1 MSVEKWGWASVTLTG
16 SVAVALGAFLF
27 VYANGLDSGQ
37 NQAVAAWV
45 QAIGSV
51 AAIIG
56 AIWIATAQGRSA
68 RREKQ
73 IAIFAVVHAAVVEA
87 RRIRKLLRT
96 DDPELEL
103 SAKYHH
109 SIIDSYFGALSNCP
123 VHELHSPAAVTAH
136 LMLRDQ
142 FSFLRTAIEICIDG
156 PSKHPNFKREHEEL
170 EDAYMSP
177 ENRRQLQERIERQ
190 RKTLRGDVEVHIDA
204 IEERYAEM
212 TSALGAV
219 AKLVE

>member
-1 MSVEKWGWASVTLTG
+1 MSVEKWGWVSVTVTG

-51 AAIIG
+51 LAIVG
-56 AIWIATAQGRSA
+56 AIGIATAQSHSA

-73 IAIFAVVHAAVVEA
+73 VAIFAVVHAAVVEA
-87 RRIRKLLRT
+87 RRIRELLHT

-103 SAKYHH
+103 TAKYHH

-142 FSFLRTAIEICIDG
+142 FSFLRKAIEICLAG
-156 PSKHPNFKREHEEL
+156 PSRHPNFKREHEQL
-170 EDAYMSP
+170 KDAYTSQ
-177 ENRRQLQERIERQ
+177 ENRRQLDDRIERQ
-190 RKTLRGDVEVHIDA
+190 RQVLRRNVEVHIDA
-204 IEERYAEM
+204 IEQRYAEM
-212 TSALGAV
+212 RHV
-219 AKLVE
+219 ARW